1 MISDSERR
9 EVARRLRDNANQDW
23 EWVVP
28 WAIFND
34 AKEHDAPEIQQRLAD
49 LIEPSGHECVPGECP
64 INVRHDND
72 RIDRD
77 ALLALADI
85 CESTGNMYDSCRS
98 EAVDGALVGL
108 LRETTEFE
116 LKDGPYR
123 LKDGPYRQRGAGGEP
138 MDENH
143 FANLIIAL
151 AAVYVI
157 GFVVIVL
164 AIYATA

>member
-1 MISDSERR
+1 MKTGDVHERTELSEYYCARCGYPVTDHDSYCR
-9 EVARRLRDNANQDW
+9 ECGGAFR
-23 EWVVP
+23 
-28 WAIFND
+28 
-34 AKEHDAPEIQQRLAD
+34 KGLAD
-49 LIEPSGHECVPGECP
+49 ETC
-64 INVRHDND
+64 
-72 RIDRD
+72 DRD
-77 ALLALADI
+77 ALLELADI
-85 CESTGNMYDSCRS
+85 CESTGDMYDSCRS

-123 LKDGPYRQRGAGGEP
+123 LKDCPYHPRCAGGEP

-151 AAVYVI
+151 AAVSVI

>member
-1 MISDSERR
+1 MSGYVGLKTGDVHERIELSEYYCARCGYPVTDHDSYCR
-9 EVARRLRDNANQDW
+9 ECGGA
-23 EWVVP
+23 
-28 WAIFND
+28 F
-34 AKEHDAPEIQQRLAD
+34 
-49 LIEPSGHECVPGECP
+49 
-64 INVRHDND
+64 
-72 RIDRD
+72 
-77 ALLALADI
+77 
-85 CESTGNMYDSCRS
+85 RS

-123 LKDGPYRQRGAGGEP
+123 QRGAGGEP
-138 MDENH
+138 MDENR

-151 AAVYVI
+151 AAVSVI